1 MRFIQVGV
9 GGFGAQWLKTLESDQ
24 RASLVALVDINESAL
39 EAARRETGL
48 PESACFDDMQTAFE
62 QVEADAVLNV
72 TPPAVHPEVAT
83 AAFEQDLHV
92 LTEKPLADNV
102 EHAREMVEAADE
114 AGLTLMVSQNYRFS
128 RWVKTVRHLLYED
141 GYGPPDNVYVRFA
154 RSLQVQSWRLSM
166 EHPLVV
172 DMSIHH
178 FDLMRAVTE
187 REPRSAYALT
197 WKPKWS
203 WFQHHPCCM
212 ALFEFEDDMRVCY
225 DASWVSRSRNTS
237 WAGYWRIECADATI
251 EVRSEKVHVVDP
263 HYPDEDAEIE
273 LHGMDCEGREYSL
286 VEFQTAIQEGRQPET
301 SGREN
306 LNSLAMVYAVL
317 ESSDSGERV
326 MFEE

>member
-9 GGFGAQWLKTLESDQ
+9 GGFGAQWLKTLESDG
-24 RASLVALVDINESAL
+24 RASLVALVDVR
-39 EAARRETGL
+39 EAALDAARKQTGL
-48 PESACFDDMQTAFE
+48 PESACFDDFKTAFE

-72 TPPAVHPEVAT
+72 TPPSVHADVAM

-92 LTEKPLADNV
+92 LTEKPLADNM
-102 EHAREMVEAADE
+102 EHARQMVEAADE
-114 AGLTLMVSQNYRFS
+114 ADRTLMVSQNYRFC

-141 GYGPPDNVYVRFA
+141 GYGPPDNIYVRFA
-154 RSLQVQSWRLSM
+154 RSLKVESWRLSM

-187 REPRSAYALT
+187 REPASAYALT
-197 WKPKWS
+197 WRPKWS
-203 WFQHHPCCM
+203 WFEHHPCCM

-237 WAGYWRIECADATI
+237 WAGYWRIECSGATI
-251 EVRSEKVHVVDP
+251 EVRADKVHLIDP
-263 HYPDEDAEIE
+263 NFPDEDAEID
-273 LHGMDCEGREYSL
+273 LRGMPCEGREYSL
-286 VEFQTAIQEGRQPET
+286 MEFQEAVREERQPET
-301 SGREN
+301 GGREN

-317 ESSDSGERV
+317 DSSHNGERV
-326 MFEE
+326 LFEE